1 MCTST
6 NSGQFDIQ
14 HRLIGFFYN
23 RYGECLLRGTDGI
36 FKYNCVKKTNL
47 MHNLFLVYFVNL
59 YMFLA
64 YLGPSSGGTT
74 VYVQQLVLIL
84 FRWLS
89 VVLIVISKCRSTKH
103 NTLNK
108 SYANYR
114 LWNDRAMPQAVR
126 CQPLYEDVHFVFH
139 VIPWQSGSENWLSA
153 VIIVTLM
160 LSSLRHPHFTVTRRT
175 NERSLGTF

>member
-23 RYGECLLRGTDGI
+23 RCGECSLRGTDGI

-74 VYVQQLVLIL
+74 VCIQRFVLIIFLEDCL
-84 FRWLS
+84 FSWLTRKTGS
-89 VVLIVISKCRSTKH
+89 HLKRTISTSCCIHTVVPPD
-103 NTLNK
+103 
-108 SYANYR
+108 
-114 LWNDRAMPQAVR
+114 DRP
-126 CQPLYEDVHFVFH
+126 
-139 VIPWQSGSENWLSA
+139 
-153 VIIVTLM
+153 
-160 LSSLRHPHFTVTRRT
+160 RHAR
-175 NERSLGTF
+175 NM